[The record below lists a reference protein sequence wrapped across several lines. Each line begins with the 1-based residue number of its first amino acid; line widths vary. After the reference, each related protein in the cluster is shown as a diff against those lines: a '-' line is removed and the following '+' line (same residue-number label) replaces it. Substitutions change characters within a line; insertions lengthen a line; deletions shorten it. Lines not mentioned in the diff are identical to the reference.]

1 MMLPRPNKLLLPF
14 FVVMGLFFVLPLCLA
29 VTYSFLEPARNGGV
43 IWAFSGAAY
52 QRFFFTQDLAGNLV
66 FDAGYL
72 KIIFNSVKLALIT
85 TAICLLLGFPTAW
98 FIATRPPKQRDL
110 WIILITIPF
119 WTNLLIRTYAWILV
133 LRNDGIINTALLKT
147 GITDAP
153 VTMLYNEFAVA
164 LGLVY
169 SYLPFMILPIFS
181 ALERMDWKLIEAA
194 EDLYARKTHIL
205 RHVILPLSMTG
216 ILAGCVLVFIPA
228 IGSFL
233 AADLLGGSKHMM
245 LGNLIERQFFTSR
258 NWPFGAAISVVLMA
272 GVMLGLLLM
281 TRRGRMKDA
290 LP

>member
-1 MMLPRPNKLLLPF
+1 MKVARFNKLLLPF
-14 FVVMGLFFVLPLCLA
+14 FVTMGLFFALPLCLA
-29 VTYSFLEPARNGGV
+29 ITYSFLEPARNGGV
-43 IWAFSGAAY
+43 VWHFSTEAY
-52 QRFFFTQDLAGNLV
+52 QRFFFIKDLSGSPV

-85 TAICLLLGFPTAW
+85 TFICLLLGFPTAW
-98 FIATRPPKQRDL
+98 FMATRPQKQRDL

-133 LRNDGIINTALLKT
+133 LRNDGIINTALQKT

-153 VTMLYNEFAVA
+153 VNMLYNEFAVT

-181 ALERMDWKLIEAA
+181 TLERMDWKLLEAA
-194 EDLYARKTHIL
+194 EDLYARKIHIL

-216 ILAGCVLVFIPA
+216 MLAGCVLVFIPA

-258 NWPFGAAISVVLMA
+258 NWPFGAAISVIVMA
-272 GVMLGLLLM
+272 SVMLGLLLM